1 LGQALW
7 LLLAGAA
14 GLWVCLT
21 GCGKG
26 TAAQGHEYAKRSI
39 GELSRRQVEAG
50 ARVELQGTVTY
61 ADPVYGL
68 LFVEDDSGAVR
79 VEARHLDA
87 KLQQDRLVRVRGAV
101 AENAGAS
108 FVADAEVLD
117 LSQSRAKAPLRAP
130 LEKLIAEGFQDRLVE
145 IQGVVRGVTT
155 ERSGRLLLRM
165 TSQGRPLEV
174 RISALVAHE
183 PKRFIYKT
191 LEVRGVLSVVRD
203 YSGKPVHV
211 EMWAQRGDDAR
222 VIREASTP
230 AEMPLWTVGRL
241 AAAGKQRLPDERLRM
256 HGNLSTRVRD
266 GSLWFRDATGEIRL
280 RPSAGS
286 VLEGSGEADIA
297 GFAAAEFGLLSIMD
311 AMPLSASDDDDGRP
325 LAGVAELGTV
335 RQVHG
340 LSVHEALKRYP
351 VRLRGVVTYFDPS
364 WGMLFVQDA
373 TGGIFM
379 NAFAERG
386 LPFRAGRDI
395 EVAGVTGAGDFAP
408 TVTQFRARLLPSWS
422 DLPKPA
428 SSSLDDLFT
437 GRLDGEWVEASGVVR
452 SVEETNGH
460 TILQIVSGVHEMQV
474 TIPSNSG
481 GAAGWIDSKVRI
493 RGVCGAIFNTRR
505 QLTGINLFA
514 PSPEYVEVTEP
525 GPADPFR
532 LPLSAIDS
540 LRQFVPERSPDHRVR
555 IRGTAIMQGSNGL
568 YVQDDTGG
576 VLLAAVGAQRIAPG
590 EIVEAVGFP
599 EPGSLTTVLSE
610 TILRLRGYGGSP
622 TATPIIAEQARRDG
636 RYDGQLVRMEG
647 TVVDRISNAEGSSV
661 VLQSGSA
668 HFSAQLAARFG
679 DLSWLQQGSLT
690 RITGVCEIAE
700 AENSQ
705 ASVYAPHTF
714 RLLLRAPS
722 DVELLREPPWWTG
735 ETARRAMLSMG
746 ILIVAIS
753 AWATI
758 LRRRVRLQT
767 ATIRKKLDEE
777 AALRIKQETA
787 EAANTAKGQFLANMS
802 HEMRTPMNAVK
813 GFTHLLGGTSLTPE
827 QREYTEL
834 VGEAAD
840 SLLGVINDILDF
852 SKIEAGKLSLET
864 IPFRLRDCLRGSV
877 ALFQHAAESKRIQ
890 LRLEIAEE
898 IPEAAAGDALRL
910 RQILT
915 NLIGNAVKFT
925 SQGSIVVAARLAEQ
939 TPESIGMAVDVT
951 DSGIGIA
958 PEQREAIF
966 SAFVQA
972 DSSIARKHGGT
983 GLGLAISSRLVEL
996 MGGAIRIASEVGRGS
1011 TFSFTVELKTAGA
1024 DSLAPKPKPL
1034 AVAPSA
1040 PLSVLVAEDN
1050 RVNQRL
1056 ITRLLERGGHRITMT
1071 SNGREVVARYSEER
1085 FDLILM
1091 DVQMPEVDGLQAT
1104 AQIRALEAAT
1114 GGHTPIIALTAHAMI
1129 GDREKFLAAGL
1140 DAYLPKPIDPSA
1152 LQAAVAAATNGA
1164 VRDAASR
1171 AEIQDP

>member
-1 LGQALW
+1 LFAI
-7 LLLAGAA
+7 GAA
-14 GLWVCLT
+14 GLWLCLN
-21 GCGKG
+21 GCGQGAGAKG
-26 TAAQGHEYAKRSI
+26 REYAKRSI
-39 GELSRRQVEAG
+39 GAVSGRRVG
-50 ARVELQGTVTY
+50 SGVRVELQGTVTY

-68 LFVEDDSGAVR
+68 LFVEDDTGAVR

-87 KLQQDRLVRVRGAV
+87 KLQQDRLVRVRGEV
-101 AENAGAS
+101 AEDAGAS

-203 YSGKPVHV
+203 YGGKPVHV
-211 EMWAQRGDDAR
+211 EMWAQRGEDAR

-256 HGNLSTRVRD
+256 HGNLATRVRD

-297 GFAAAEFGLLSIMD
+297 GFAAAESGLLSIVD
-311 AMPLSASDDDDGRP
+311 AMPLTASDDDDGRP
-325 LAGVAELGTV
+325 LAGVAELRTV
-335 RQVHG
+335 GQVHG

-351 VRLRGVVTYFDPS
+351 VRLRGVVTYFDSS
-364 WGMLFVQDA
+364 WGTLFVQDA

-379 NAFAERG
+379 NAFGERE
-386 LPFRAGRDI
+386 LPFRPGRDI

-408 TVTQFRARLLPSWS
+408 TVTQLRVRLLSSWS
-422 DLPKPA
+422 GLPKPA
-428 SSSLDDLFT
+428 TSSLEDQFT
-437 GRLDGEWVEASGVVR
+437 GRLDSQWVEASGVVR
-452 SVEETNGH
+452 SEDDNNGH
-460 TILQIVSGVHEMQV
+460 TILRIVSGVHEMQV
-474 TIPSNSG
+474 TIPSSSG
-481 GAAGWIDSKVRI
+481 GATGWIDSKVHV
-493 RGVCGAIFNTRR
+493 RGVCGAIFNNRR
-505 QLTGINLFA
+505 QLTGINLLA

-525 GPADPFR
+525 GPADPFT

-540 LRQFVPERSPDHRVR
+540 LRQFVPERLPDHRVR
-555 IRGTAIMQGSNGL
+555 IRGMAIMQGSNGL
-568 YVQDDTGG
+568 YVQDETGG
-576 VLLAAVGAQRIAPG
+576 ILLAAVGAQRIAPG

-599 EPGSLTTVLSE
+599 EPGTLTPVLSE
-610 TILRLRGYGGSP
+610 TILRLRGYGGNP
-622 TATPIIAEQARRDG
+622 TPTPIIAEQARRDG

-647 TVVDRISNAEGSSV
+647 TVVDRVSNADGSSV

-668 HFSAQLAARFG
+668 HFTVQLAARFG

-690 RITGVCEIAE
+690 RITGVCSIAE
-700 AENSQ
+700 AENSS
-705 ASVYAPHTF
+705 ASVYAPHSF
-714 RLLLRAPS
+714 RLLLRAPG

-735 ETARRAMLSMG
+735 ESARRAMLGMG
-746 ILIVAIS
+746 ILILAIS

-758 LRRRVRLQT
+758 LRRRVRVQT
-767 ATIRKKLDEE
+767 ATIRRKLDEE
-777 AALRIKQETA
+777 AGLRIKKETA

-864 IPFRLRDCLRGSV
+864 VPFRLRDCLRGSV
-877 ALFQHAAESKRIQ
+877 ALFQHAVEIKGIE
-890 LRLEIAEE
+890 LRLDMAEE
-898 IPEAAAGDALRL
+898 VPEAAAGDALRL

-925 SQGSIVVAARLAEQ
+925 SRGSIVVAARLAER
-939 TPESIGMAVDVT
+939 TGESIRLAVDVT

-958 PEQREAIF
+958 LEKRETIF

-972 DSSIARKHGGT
+972 DSSTARKHGGT
-983 GLGLAISSRLVEL
+983 GLGLAICSRLVEM
-996 MGGAIRIASEVGRGS
+996 MGGRIEIASELGRGS
-1011 TFSFTVELKTAGA
+1011 TFSFTAVLKTAVAG
-1024 DSLAPKPKPL
+1024 SLAAKPAWSPTL
-1034 AVAPSA
+1034 APGV

-1056 ITRLLERGGHRITMT
+1056 ITRLLERGGHRITMA
-1071 SNGREVVARYSEER
+1071 SNGREVVERYSEER

-1114 GGHTPIIALTAHAMI
+1114 GGHIPIVALTAHAMI

-1140 DAYLPKPIDPSA
+1140 DAYLPKPIDPAA
-1152 LQAAVAAATNGA
+1152 LQTTVATVTGGKPGEAG
-1164 VRDAASR
+1164 SR
-1171 AEIQDP
+1171 AGKPHP